1 MAVGGRSNEAETA
14 KAASSLIDEDVIK
27 WGYSD
32 EVWEEYEV
40 FSQPTVMLI
49 SSDDVLLG
57 QWFGEQAE
65 STIRDALDQLVV
77 IG

>member
-1 MAVGGRSNEAETA
+1 MAFLAVGGRSNESETA

-27 WGYSD
+27 WGYS
-32 EVWEEYEV
+32 EQVWEAYEV

-57 QWFGEQAE
+57 Q
-65 STIRDALDQLVV
+65 
-77 IG
+77 